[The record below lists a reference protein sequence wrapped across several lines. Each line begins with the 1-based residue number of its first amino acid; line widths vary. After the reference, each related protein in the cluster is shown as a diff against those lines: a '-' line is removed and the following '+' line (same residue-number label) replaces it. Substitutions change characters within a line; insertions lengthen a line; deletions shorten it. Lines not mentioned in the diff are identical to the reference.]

1 MVLYKYYFVLLY
13 IVCVYAYIFKK
24 AENSTKLIFYIKIMK
39 SLNNFA
45 ESLRYEAP
53 AVEVVEI
60 NVERGFEL
68 SQAPGFDIDGD
79 FTEEDVIW

>member
-1 MVLYKYYFVLLY
+1 MRGAKSRKY
-13 IVCVYAYIFKK
+13 
-24 AENSTKLIFYIKIMK
+24 TKINFYIKIMK

-60 NVERGFEL
+60 SVERGFEL
-68 SQAPGFDIDGD
+68 SQSPFFEIDGD
-79 FTEEDVIW
+79 FNEEDTIW

>member
-1 MVLYKYYFVLLY
+1 MRAYVDYWNRKY
-13 IVCVYAYIFKK
+13 
-24 AENSTKLIFYIKIMK
+24 TKINFYIKIMK

-60 NVERGFEL
+60 SVERGFEA
-68 SQAPGFDIDGD
+68 SQVSDVFGLGD
-79 FTEEDVIW
+79 ATYTDEDVIW

>member
-1 MVLYKYYFVLLY
+1 MLGLKSRKY
-13 IVCVYAYIFKK
+13 
-24 AENSTKLIFYIKIMK
+24 TKINFYIKIMK

-60 NVERGFEL
+60 SVERGFEA
-68 SQAPGFDIDGD
+68 SQVSDVFGLGD
-79 FTEEDVIW
+79 ATYTEENDIW

>member
-1 MVLYKYYFVLLY
+1 MRGTKSRKY
-13 IVCVYAYIFKK
+13 
-24 AENSTKLIFYIKIMK
+24 TKINFYIKIMK

-60 NVERGFEL
+60 SVERGFEA
-68 SQAPGFDIDGD
+68 SQVSDVFGLGD
-79 FTEEDVIW
+79 AAYTEEDVIW

>member
-1 MVLYKYYFVLLY
+1 MFH
-13 IVCVYAYIFKK
+13 VCVRTWTIGT
-24 AENSTKLIFYIKIMK
+24 ENTQKLNFISKIMK

-45 ESLRYEAP
+45 ESFRYEAP
-53 AVEVVEI
+53 SVEVVEI

-68 SQAPGFDIDGD
+68 SQTPGFDIDGD

>member
-1 MVLYKYYFVLLY
+1 MRAYVDHWNRKY
-13 IVCVYAYIFKK
+13 
-24 AENSTKLIFYIKIMK
+24 TKINFYIKIMK

-60 NVERGFEL
+60 SVERGFEA
-68 SQAPGFDIDGD
+68 SQVSDVFGLGD
-79 FTEEDVIW
+79 ATYTDEDVIW

>member
-1 MVLYKYYFVLLY
+1 
-13 IVCVYAYIFKK
+13 
-24 AENSTKLIFYIKIMK
+24 MK

-53 AVEVVEI
+53 QVEI
-60 NVERGFEL
+60 VEISVERGFEL
-68 SQAPGFDIDGD
+68 SARGFEIDGD

>member
-1 MVLYKYYFVLLY
+1 MRGAKSRKY
-13 IVCVYAYIFKK
+13 
-24 AENSTKLIFYIKIMK
+24 TKLIFYIKIMK

-60 NVERGFEL
+60 SVERGFEL
-68 SQAPGFDIDGD
+68 SARGFEIDGNYD
-79 FTEEDVIW
+79 EENVSW

>member
-1 MVLYKYYFVLLY
+1 MRGAKSRKY
-13 IVCVYAYIFKK
+13 
-24 AENSTKLIFYIKIMK
+24 TKINFYIKIMK

-60 NVERGFEL
+60 SVERGFEL
-68 SQAPGFDIDGD
+68 SARGFEIDGTYD
-79 FTEEDVIW
+79 EEDLW

>member
-1 MVLYKYYFVLLY
+1 MLGLKSRKYKKINFLYL
-13 IVCVYAYIFKK
+13 
-24 AENSTKLIFYIKIMK
+24 IMK

-53 AVEVVEI
+53 QVEI
-60 NVERGFEL
+60 VEISVERGFEL
-68 SQAPGFDIDGD
+68 SARGFVIDGD

>member
-1 MVLYKYYFVLLY
+1 MLGLKSRKY
-13 IVCVYAYIFKK
+13 
-24 AENSTKLIFYIKIMK
+24 TKINFYIKIMK

-60 NVERGFEL
+60 SVERGFEV
-68 SQAPGFDIDGD
+68 SQSPFFEIDGTY
-79 FTEEDVIW
+79 TEEDLW

>member
-1 MVLYKYYFVLLY
+1 
-13 IVCVYAYIFKK
+13 
-24 AENSTKLIFYIKIMK
+24 MK

-60 NVERGFEL
+60 SVERGFEV
-68 SQAPGFDIDGD
+68 SQSPFFEIDGTY
-79 FTEEDVIW
+79 TEEDLW

>member
-1 MVLYKYYFVLLY
+1 MRGAKSRKY
-13 IVCVYAYIFKK
+13 
-24 AENSTKLIFYIKIMK
+24 TKINFYIKIMK

-60 NVERGFEL
+60 SVERGFEV
-68 SQAPGFDIDGD
+68 SMPGFEIDGD
-79 FTEEDVIW
+79 YTEEDLW

>member
-1 MVLYKYYFVLLY
+1 
-13 IVCVYAYIFKK
+13 
-24 AENSTKLIFYIKIMK
+24 MK

-60 NVERGFEL
+60 SVERGFEV
-68 SQAPGFDIDGD
+68 SQSPFFEIDGD
-79 FTEEDVIW
+79 FNEEDTIW

>member
-1 MVLYKYYFVLLY
+1 
-13 IVCVYAYIFKK
+13 
-24 AENSTKLIFYIKIMK
+24 MK

-60 NVERGFEL
+60 SVERGFEL
-68 SQAPGFDIDGD
+68 SAQGFAIDGD
-79 FTEEDVIW
+79 YTEENLW

>member
-1 MVLYKYYFVLLY
+1 MCVRGLRSRKY
-13 IVCVYAYIFKK
+13 
-24 AENSTKLIFYIKIMK
+24 TKINFYIKIMK

-60 NVERGFEL
+60 SVERGFEL
-68 SQAPGFDIDGD
+68 SQSPFFEIDGD
-79 FTEEDVIW
+79 FNEEDTIW

>member
-1 MVLYKYYFVLLY
+1 MKTLKRT
-13 IVCVYAYIFKK
+13 
-24 AENSTKLIFYIKIMK
+24 AEKT
-39 SLNNFA
+39 
-45 ESLRYEAP
+45 LRYDAP
-53 AVEVVEI
+53 EMEVVEI